1 MDTKKLIPYSVYI
14 PDDLYQKLKLL
25 AKERKASMLIRD
37 AISMALD
44 GNDAYTSGYNKAIK
58 DAAKVVYDNSEAQ
71 MIAIKGKDL
80 GSILTEQIESLEIKW
95 TIKIKSIYAT
105 Y

>member
-14 PDDLYQKLKLL
+14 PENLYKKLKLL
-25 AKERKASMLIRD
+25 AKERKASVLIRD

-44 GNDAYTSGYNKAIK
+44 GNDAFTSGYNKAVK
-58 DAAKVVYDNSEAQ
+58 DAAQLIYDCPEAQ

-80 GSILTEQIESLEIKW
+80 GSILTQKIETLEIK
-95 TIKIKSIYAT
+95 
-105 Y
+105 

>member
-14 PDDLYQKLKLL
+14 PENLYKKLKLL
-25 AKERKASMLIRD
+25 AKERKASVLIRD

-44 GNDAYTSGYNKAIK
+44 GNDAFTSGYNKAVK
-58 DAAKVVYDNSEAQ
+58 DAAQIVYDCPEAQ

-80 GSILTEQIESLEIKW
+80 GSILTQQIEALEIK
-95 TIKIKSIYAT
+95 
-105 Y
+105 